1 MPKNLQN
8 ASKKEANPPKD
19 THSKANPAHKQEKE
33 KENPENPIKVFD
45 PDFSAHSKKLS
56 LFYSRFLS
64 ARNNWEMTP
73 TSSDLF
79 LKWLD
84 FYHERTEEE
93 LFRGVACFQ
102 AMRNPENIYKSPN
115 EKIFFQNY
123 NFFKIVNMNW
133 PLRFESI
140 SQ

>member
-1 MPKNLQN
+1 MPKNLQKT
-8 ASKKEANPPKD
+8 SKKATNPQAEAQSKINPPQKSD
-19 THSKANPAHKQEKE
+19 KE
-33 KENPENPIKVFD
+33 KEVQENPIKTFD
-45 PDFSAHSKKLS
+45 PDFVAHAKKLS

-64 ARNNWEMTP
+64 ARNNWDITP
-73 TSSDLF
+73 TPGALF

-102 AMRNPENIYKSPN
+102 TMRNPENIYKSPN

-123 NFFKIVNMNW
+123 NFFKILGMNW

-140 SQ
+140 